1 MAEKYLEPI
10 VPAIDLGEAGAGYSS
25 AGHPSIRQLMAEQG
39 TGPIYDVSVLH
50 GNFWPEEESI
60 AGRQLGRRRSLFG
73 PGVEVSLAEDDGDE
87 MRDIV

>member
-1 MAEKYLEPI
+1 MIETAFDYR
-10 VPAIDLGEAGAGYSS
+10 
-25 AGHPSIRQLMAEQG
+25 RQ
-39 TGPIYDVSVLH
+39 
-50 GNFWPEEESI
+50 WPEEESI